1 MTLKKFLRWGAGLFL
16 NDSLCG
22 IETFTI
28 LEIELRIEAVG
39 TPEAGRRFECAL
51 FIARSGVGQ
60 PGFGPFVSR
69 SLPAIQKV
77 CRKLGQG

>member
-1 MTLKKFLRWGAGLFL
+1 MILRKFLRWVSGLFWI
-16 NDSLCG
+16 DSLCG

-39 TPEAGRRFECAL
+39 TPEVGRRFECAL
-51 FIARSGVGQ
+51 FTAKSGVGQ
-60 PGFGPFVSR
+60 PGFGSFVSR
-69 SLPAIQKV
+69 SLPAIQRV